1 MAALRRKVQL
11 GRARLSLT
19 PGRSWQRIAS
29 VSYSVTREG
38 AAYLSVSNEGA
49 NEVLGQDGG
58 QSRGESPE
66 ALRTA

>member
-1 MAALRRKVQL
+1 M
-11 GRARLSLT
+11 
-19 PGRSWQRIAS
+19 
-29 VSYSVTREG
+29 SYSVTREG